1 MLNVNNAQY
10 EQINDPL
17 SSEEEDKKRNSHNNN
32 NAGIK
37 MICEDEANLFQLFYF
52 CWIVPM
58 LRIGFGLKKQA
69 LTQIRAGIART
80 RIMFSMNNRYQT
92 QPDAEGVPNEAHL
105 PSSNQYTR
113 LFVHQ

>member
-17 SSEEEDKKRNSHNNN
+17 SAEEEDKKRNSHNN

-58 LRIGFGLKKQA
+58 LRIGFGKERLN
-69 LTQIRAGIART
+69 
-80 RIMFSMNNRYQT
+80 M
-92 QPDAEGVPNEAHL
+92 DDL
-105 PSSNQYTR
+105 PSLASCDEPINI
-113 LFVHQ
+113 